1 MMTNQDQTTPP
12 SPRKSSPVTTV
23 FLAVAAITWLSMAYG
38 IILIYNVFPII
49 GIPLFFGF
57 MWLSFGDES

>member
-1 MMTNQDQTTPP
+1 MNYHSQITP
-12 SPRKSSPVTTV
+12 SPRNVKLGFWRTT

-57 MWLSFGDES
+57 MWLSFGDQS